1 MHELEHTLLD
11 ILEKQGMSLSDLAQR
26 AEYTPTFFREV
37 VSGKSRQTPVD
48 FFVRIANALDL
59 KNEENDALVRS
70 WAFGVE
76 RWPI

>member
-26 AEYTPTFFREV
+26 AEYTTTFFREV

-48 FFVRIANALDL
+48 FFVRIANALDI
-59 KNEENDALVRS
+59 KNEEKDALVRS

-76 RWPI
+76 RWRG